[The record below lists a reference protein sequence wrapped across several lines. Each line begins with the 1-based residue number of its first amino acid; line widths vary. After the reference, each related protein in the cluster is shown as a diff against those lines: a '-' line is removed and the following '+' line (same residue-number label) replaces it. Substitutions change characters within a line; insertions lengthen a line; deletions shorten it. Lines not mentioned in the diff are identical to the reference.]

1 MKKAEK
7 GGVEM
12 RKIKVLVVEDSAVF
26 REMLVK
32 GLQEDPGV
40 EVVAEAENAF
50 EARDAIEKHQPDV
63 MTLDIEMPKMSG
75 IDFLKRLMPQYPM
88 PVIMLSGLNG
98 KVFEAMAA
106 GAVDFVHKPMNLS
119 PVNVKE
125 FIRQELITKVK
136 VAASVD
142 VGKLMRRERVHPV
155 REVRLTSHNCVVAI
169 GASTG
174 GPEAIK
180 EVLGGFGTDIPG
192 VVIVQ
197 HMPPGFTNSYA
208 ERLNRLCAIEVKEA
222 EDGDE
227 VKQGRALLAPGAKQ
241 MRLVKKDLRYF
252 VSVKEEP
259 KVSGHCPSVDVLF
272 DSVAKEAGAGA
283 IGVILTG
290 MGGDGSKGM
299 KEMRNCGAVT
309 IGQDEETCVV
319 YGMPKVAY
327 DIGAVT
333 HQLPLE
339 NIADKV
345 YDILSR
351 A

>member
-1 MKKAEK
+1 
-7 GGVEM
+7 M

-32 GLQEDPGV
+32 GLEEDPGI
-40 EVVAEAENAF
+40 EVVATAEDPF
-50 EARDAIEKHQPDV
+50 QARDAIEQEQPDV

-75 IDFLKRLMPQYPM
+75 IDFLKRLMTQYPM

-106 GAVDFVHKPMNLS
+106 GAVDFVHKPVNLS
-119 PVNVKE
+119 PANVKE
-125 FIRQELITKVK
+125 FIRQELIAKVK
-136 VAASVD
+136 IAASVD
-142 VGKLMRRERVHPV
+142 VGKLVRRERTYPV
-155 REVRLTSHNCVVAI
+155 REVRLTTNNCVIAI

-174 GPEAIK
+174 GPEAIR
-180 EVLGGFGTDIPG
+180 EVISGFGKDIPG
-192 VVIVQ
+192 VVVVQ
-197 HMPPGFTNSYA
+197 HMPAGFTHTYA
-208 ERLNRLCAIEVKEA
+208 ERLDRLCEVTVKEA

-227 VKQGRALLAPGAKQ
+227 VKQGHVLIAPGGYQ
-241 MRLVKKDLRYF
+241 MRLVKKDLKYY

-272 DSVAKEAGAGA
+272 DSVAKAAKAES

-299 KEMRNCGAVT
+299 KEMKNCGAVT

-333 HQLPLE
+333 YQVPLG
-339 NIADKV
+339 NVADKI
-345 YDILSR
+345 YDILT
-351 A
+351 

>member
-1 MKKAEK
+1 
-7 GGVEM
+7 M

-32 GLQEDPGV
+32 GLEEEPGI
-40 EVVAEAENAF
+40 EVVAEAENPF
-50 EARDAIEKHQPDV
+50 EARDAIEKYQPDV
-63 MTLDIEMPKMSG
+63 MTLDIELPKMSG

-98 KVFEAMAA
+98 KVFDAMAA
-106 GAVDFVHKPMNLS
+106 GAVDFVHKPTNLS
-119 PVNVKE
+119 SVSVKE
-125 FIRQELITKVK
+125 FIRQELIVKVK
-136 VAASVD
+136 VAATVD
-142 VGKLMRRERVHPV
+142 VGKLMRRDRVHPV
-155 REVRLTSHNCVVAI
+155 REVRLTPQNCVIAI

-180 EVLGGFGTDIPG
+180 EVLSGFGTDIPG

-197 HMPPGFTNSYA
+197 HMPPGFTHSYA
-208 ERLNRLCAIEVKEA
+208 ERLNRLCEIEVKEA

-227 VKQGRALLAPGAKQ
+227 VKQGRALLAPGARQ

-252 VSVKEEP
+252 VSVKEEE

-272 DSVAKEAGAGA
+272 ASVAKEAGAA
-283 IGVILTG
+283 SIGVILTG

-299 KEMRNCGAVT
+299 KDMRNCGAVT
-309 IGQDEETCVV
+309 IGQNEETCVV

-327 DIGAVT
+327 DIGAVA
-333 HQLPLE
+333 HQLPLGD
-339 NIADKV
+339 ISDKV
-345 YDILSR
+345 YDILT
-351 A
+351 

>member
-1 MKKAEK
+1 
-7 GGVEM
+7 M

-32 GLQEDPGV
+32 GLEEDAGI
-40 EVVAEAENAF
+40 EVVAQAENPF
-50 EARDAIEKHQPDV
+50 EARDAIEQYQPDV

-75 IDFLKRLMPQYPM
+75 IDFLKKLMPQYPL

-119 PVNVKE
+119 AGNVKE
-125 FIRQELITKVK
+125 FIRQELVVK
-136 VAASVD
+136 LKIAASVD
-142 VGKLMRRERVHPV
+142 VGKLMRRDRVHPV
-155 REVRLTSHNCVVAI
+155 REARLTKNNCVIAI

-174 GPEAIK
+174 GPEAIR
-180 EVLGGFGTDIPG
+180 EVISGFDTDIPG
-192 VVIVQ
+192 VVMVQ
-197 HMPPGFTNSYA
+197 HMPAGFTRTYA
-208 ERLNRLCAIEVKEA
+208 ERLNRLCQVEVKEA

-227 VKQGRALLAPGAKQ
+227 VRQGRVLLAPGGNQ
-241 MRLVKKDLRYF
+241 MRVVKKEVGYY

-272 DSVAKEAGAGA
+272 DSVAKTVGGES
-283 IGVILTG
+283 IGIILTG

-299 KEMRNCGAVT
+299 KEMRNHGAVT

-333 HQLPLE
+333 YQMPLGD
-339 NIADKV
+339 IADKV
-345 YDILSR
+345 YEILG
-351 A
+351 